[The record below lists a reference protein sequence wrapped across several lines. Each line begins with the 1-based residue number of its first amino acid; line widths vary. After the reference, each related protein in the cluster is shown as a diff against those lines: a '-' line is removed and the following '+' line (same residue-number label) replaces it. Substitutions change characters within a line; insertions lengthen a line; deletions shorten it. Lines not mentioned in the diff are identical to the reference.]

1 MLTKENVTENQSVRD
16 FFSALVS
23 QHLDKA
29 SPGARLDFLACNLM
43 LHTDGGGLDKELE
56 AFVGVRPK
64 KNTVSFSEPLQ
75 TLPFWAYT
83 NFYAPNFEKVD
94 GAYCFWSVRG

>member
-1 MLTKENVTENQSVRD
+1 M
-16 FFSALVS
+16 S

-56 AFVGVRPK
+56 AFVGVSISNSSQPWCHSTSTK
-64 KNTVSFSEPLQ
+64 PLLVQ
-75 TLPFWAYT
+75 GWIFWHVT
-83 NFYAPNFEKVD
+83 
-94 GAYCFWSVRG
+94 

>member
-1 MLTKENVTENQSVRD
+1 MRD

-29 SPGARLDFLACNLM
+29 SPDARLDFLACNLM

-64 KNTVSFSEPLQ
+64 KKNTGKQ
-75 TLPFWAYT
+75 TR
-83 NFYAPNFEKVD
+83 
-94 GAYCFWSVRG
+94 RGPVAQCP

>member
-1 MLTKENVTENQSVRD
+1 MRD

-23 QHLDKA
+23 QHLNKA

-56 AFVGVRPK
+56 AFVGVSIPITRQCNILQFLTAVK
-64 KNTVSFSEPLQ
+64 TVIFR
-75 TLPFWAYT
+75 W
-83 NFYAPNFEKVD
+83 NFFNYSYF
-94 GAYCFWSVRG
+94 CFFFVGTH

>member
-1 MLTKENVTENQSVRD
+1 MQD

-23 QHLDKA
+23 HHLDKT

-56 AFVGVRPK
+56 AFVGVSR
-64 KNTVSFSEPLQ
+64 
-75 TLPFWAYT
+75 
-83 NFYAPNFEKVD
+83 
-94 GAYCFWSVRG
+94 CVRIHWCSGTDKEAIW

>member
-1 MLTKENVTENQSVRD
+1 MSENQSVRD

-64 KNTVSFSEPLQ
+64 KILSHFQNPYRPYFFGPTLNIFETSEIVSSIFRVHVFYDFNSFSM
-75 TLPFWAYT
+75 
-83 NFYAPNFEKVD
+83 
-94 GAYCFWSVRG
+94 